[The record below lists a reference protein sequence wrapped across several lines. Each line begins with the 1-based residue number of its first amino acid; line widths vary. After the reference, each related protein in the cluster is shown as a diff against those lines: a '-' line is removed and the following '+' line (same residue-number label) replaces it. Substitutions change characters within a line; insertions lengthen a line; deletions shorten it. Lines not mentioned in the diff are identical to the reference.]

1 MLKYSVGLDVSSADI
16 HACFSAIDL
25 EQKVKVISSK
35 VISNNIKGFEILT
48 AWIEKNR
55 KVKGLPLII
64 GMEATG
70 IYHEECAYYL
80 YDKMYAVCVV
90 LPNYA
95 KKFLQASGL
104 KSKNDKIDAKGLAQM
119 FAERSFR
126 LWAPFGKFYYQLR
139 GLTRQQESL
148 QEIKTGIK
156 NQLEAIKRAAFKNK
170 DVIKQLTETIKFLD
184 KQIAEIE
191 KKILVHLKSNNEIK
205 EQIENV
211 LTIKGIGIM
220 TLAIL
225 LAETNGFLLF
235 TNSRQLV
242 SFSGYDIVEN
252 QSGRHRGKTKISKKG
267 NGHIRRALF
276 FPAFTAVSNKCKPLL
291 DLYIRT
297 FENHKIKMK
306 SYVAVQ
312 KKLLVLVYTLWKKN
326 VAFTEN
332 YLIKNTK
339 EEELVSSSLGSLAQ
353 AE

>member
-1 MLKYSVGLDVSSADI
+1 MLKYAIGLDVSSKDI
-16 HACFSAIDL
+16 YACFSVIDV
-25 EQKVKVISSK
+25 QQRVTVISSK
-35 VISNNIKGFEILT
+35 VISNAPKGYAALVI
-48 AWIEKNR
+48 WIEKNR
-55 KVKGLPLII
+55 KIKELPLVI

-80 YDKMYAVCVV
+80 YDKNYTVSVV

-104 KSKNDKIDAKGLAQM
+104 KSKNDKIDAKGLAKM

-126 LWAPFGKFYYQLR
+126 LWAPMGKFYYHLR

-148 QEIKTGIK
+148 QEIKTGVT
-156 NQLEAIKRAAFKNK
+156 NQLDTAKRGAFKNS
-170 DVIKQLTETIKFLD
+170 DVIKQLNDTIKFLE
-184 KQIAEIE
+184 KQIAAIE
-191 KKILVHLKSNNEIK
+191 KKIITHLKSNSEIQ
-205 EQIENV
+205 EQIQNV
-211 LTIKGIGIM
+211 LTIKGIGIL

-235 TNSRQLV
+235 TNTRQLV
-242 SFSGYDIVEN
+242 SYSGYDVVEN
-252 QSGRHRGKTKISKKG
+252 QSGKHRGKTKISKKG

-276 FPAFTAVSNKCKPLL
+276 FPAFTAVTNKCKPLL
-291 DLYIRT
+291 NLYNRT

-312 KKLLVLVYTLWKKN
+312 KKLLVLAYTLWKKN
-326 VAFTEN
+326 VPFTED
-332 YLIKNTK
+332 YLMVNTR
-339 EEELVSSSLGSLAQ
+339 EEEQVLSSLVSLAQ